1 MHRVANMNRE
11 SKRSN
16 TNDRTNEMI
25 EKSMNCD
32 SRVTTIKARD
42 FYEFFLDQLLITR
55 DHSFLACKYSFNKY
69 RNIYRN
75 IKYRNPNYVELQ
87 LFGM

>member
-1 MHRVANMNRE
+1 
-11 SKRSN
+11 
-16 TNDRTNEMI
+16 MI

-42 FYEFFLDQLLITR
+42 FYKFFLDQLLITW
-55 DHSFLACKYSFNKY
+55 DVNIYLKYVIKYVNIYIY
-69 RNIYRN
+69 RNIYKN
-75 IKYRNPNYVELQ
+75 NKYRNPNYVELQ